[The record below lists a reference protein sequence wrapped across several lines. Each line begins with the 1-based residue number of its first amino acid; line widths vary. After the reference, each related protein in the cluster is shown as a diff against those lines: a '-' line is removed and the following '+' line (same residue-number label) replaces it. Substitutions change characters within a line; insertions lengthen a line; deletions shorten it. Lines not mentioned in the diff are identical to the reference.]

1 MADARTPIED
11 VESLVHRS
19 LLPAGREED
28 ADTLGGLV
36 FSMLGRVPVRGEL
49 VRHAS
54 GLEFEILE
62 ADPRRVKK
70 IRIHTAA
77 PAEPPATPPPE
88 LEPPPSNAA

>member
-1 MADARTPIED
+1 ML
-11 VESLVHRS
+11 ES
-19 LLPAGREED
+19 
-28 ADTLGGLV
+28 LGGLV

-49 VRHAS
+49 VRHDS

-70 IRIHTAA
+70 IRIHTAS
-77 PAEPPATPPPE
+77 PAETPAIPPPE